1 MPEGQWISM
10 TCAFDSLP
18 NPKCTGPWLDE
29 AYPTLV
35 VIWLYCAPALVT
47 TLILAPIPSRLLLVP
62 SSSTASQW
70 LSFSVRF
77 IQSSAGW
84 SNALTTTSI
93 LPSPSKSAKAQP
105 RCRLGGAA
113 SNPAS
118 AVKACHLPPAPRLRK
133 TVLGCATSVP
143 GLGKASTCPRD
154 TNKSFHPSLSKSNNP
169 GP

>member
-1 MPEGQWISM
+1 MVVLRACSGHHLDSCSDSVPIALGSFKLYGQ
-10 TCAFDSLP
+10 P
-18 NPKCTGPWLDE
+18 V
-29 AYPTLV
+29 V
-35 VIWLYCAPALVT
+35 VI
-47 TLILAPIPSRLLLVP
+47 
-62 SSSTASQW
+62 
-70 LSFSVRF
+70 FSPV

-118 AVKACHLPPAPRLRK
+118 VVKACHLPLAPRLRK

-143 GLGKASTCPRD
+143 GLGKASTWPRD